1 MAELIV
7 KAGSIYS
14 GRKAYNHEHADMKT
28 VGTVVNPATRIA
40 IRRATVPAN
49 QIAHNR
55 FTVLFKVIFDAFSP
69 SFRARERSDRD
80 PESRKSK

>member
-1 MAELIV
+1 MAGLID

-28 VGTVVNPATRIA
+28 IGTVVDPATRIA
-40 IRRATVPAN
+40 VGRATVPAN
-49 QIAHNR
+49 QIAQNR
-55 FTVLFKVIFDAFSP
+55 LTVLLKVIFDAFCP
-69 SFRARERSDRD
+69 SFRARKRSERD

>member
-1 MAELIV
+1 
-7 KAGSIYS
+7 
-14 GRKAYNHEHADMKT
+14 MKT

-55 FTVLFKVIFDAFSP
+55 FTVSLKVIFDAFCP
-69 SFRARERSDRD
+69 SFRARKRSERD